1 MQIRYDFGD
10 REELIDGSILKD
22 FIAFEGTKIYID
34 PDRVKDYVAEL
45 ASAFVNKKVYHPA
58 NQIVYHL

>member
-22 FIAFEGTKIYID
+22 FIAFEEQKYI
-34 PDRVKDYVAEL
+34 
-45 ASAFVNKKVYHPA
+45 
-58 NQIVYHL
+58 